1 MSDHHLL
8 PAPLA
13 TEPALPILHG
23 QVRQASAGS
32 FRRLFI
38 AHPALIVVRSGVKQ
52 IAVEGAEPIRAGVGE
67 AVALSGGTAVDVTNL
82 TPPDDI
88 YRAEVFTF
96 TEHAGID
103 PVVPNARSFG
113 RITTAAGVGDCLER
127 CRAAADP
134 TTDLPA
140 ALRGHW
146 ARELLL
152 WIAAAGVALGDL
164 GRTSVAVAIR
174 RALIADP
181 ARDWHTEAVLD
192 HLARRGLA
200 MSAATLRRR
209 LADEGTSLTDL
220 VTDTRMSV
228 ALDRLQTTAAPITA
242 IALDVGYDSPS
253 RFAARFKAR
262 FDLPPSA
269 IRQRSDAR
277 ERIGTTIERDGAAA
291 AMVE

>member
-1 MSDHHLL
+1 MTLPHLF
-8 PAPLA
+8 PGPLTA
-13 TEPALPILHG
+13 EPALPIRHG
-23 QVRQASAGS
+23 HVRQASTGS

-52 IAVEGAEPIRAGVGE
+52 IGVEGAEPIRAGVGE
-67 AVALSGGTAVDVTNL
+67 AVALSAGTAIDVTNL
-82 TPPDDI
+82 TPPDNI

-96 TEHAGID
+96 TERAGIE
-103 PVVPNARSFG
+103 PIAPSTRSFG
-113 RITTAAGVGDCLER
+113 RITLSDGVDGCLER
-127 CRAAADP
+127 CRAAADAAA
-134 TTDLPA
+134 DLPSE
-140 ALRGHW
+140 LRGHW

-152 WIAAAGVALGDL
+152 WIAAAGVTLGDL

-181 ARDWHTEAVLD
+181 GRDWHTEAVLD

-253 RFAARFKAR
+253 RFAARFRAR

-269 IRQRSDAR
+269 IRQRSDAP
-277 ERIGTTIERDGAAA
+277 ERIGTAIERDGAAA